1 MTSRAARSL
10 LALAVAAAALP
21 ALPALADDASDLRAD
36 TWRAAGTAAGAL
48 VLEGV
53 LAATWKTDD
62 CRICGSNSLD
72 EHARD
77 ALRWSRPQDAQRASD
92 LVARVAI
99 PALAAV
105 DAWRS
110 TTSWGNAA
118 RDVLVVAEAAA
129 LTDLTTTVAK
139 SGFARLRPGLPAT
152 PGQGSGAYHSLW
164 SGHTSLA
171 FSVAVAQATQD
182 TMRGDP
188 AAPWVWGIGLTLAT
202 SVAYFRVAG
211 DQHWLTDVLAGAAV
225 GSAFGAGVP
234 LLEKRLVHG
243 VSIAPAPGGFA
254 LRF

>member
-1 MTSRAARSL
+1 MRTVRATCAMLAAATLAASAPPAAR
-10 LALAVAAAALP
+10 ADNAA
-21 ALPALADDASDLRAD
+21 DLRAD
-36 TWRAAGTAAGAL
+36 TWRAAATAAGAL

-62 CRICGSNSLD
+62 CRICGAGALD
-72 EHARD
+72 EHVRD
-77 ALRWSRPQDAQRASD
+77 ALRWSHPQDAQRASD
-92 LVARVAI
+92 VIAKIAI
-99 PALAAV
+99 PSLAAV

-110 TTSWGNAA
+110 TSSWGNAA
-118 RDVLVVAEAAA
+118 RDALVVAEAAA

-171 FSVAVAQATQD
+171 FSVVVAQATQD

-188 AAPWVWGIGLTLAT
+188 AAPWVWAVGLTLA
-202 SVAYFRVAG
+202 SAVGYFRVAG
-211 DQHWLTDVLAGAAV
+211 DQHWMTDVLAGAAV
-225 GSAFGAGVP
+225 GSAFGAGVL
-234 LLEKRLVHG
+234 LLEKRLVRG
-243 VSIAPAPGGFA
+243 VTVAPAPGGFA